1 MKPKREGGWPNGVN
15 SSNSDVIVLSNNDVI
30 CHFGSI
36 HLRAEIAFQAE
47 ISGLE
52 FWPVFQAE
60 ISGLIFSGQ
69 NFRPKFHARIPCQ
82 NFKPE
87 NSMPK
92 YHDKSGFSRFLNQI
106 QS

>member
-1 MKPKREGGWPNGVN
+1 MPSATEVTLGQEFRY
-15 SSNSDVIVLSNNDVI
+15 I
-30 CHFGSI
+30 GSI

-69 NFRPKFHARIPCQ
+69 NFRPKFQARISGR

-92 YHDKSGFSRFLNQI
+92 YHE
-106 QS
+106 

>member
-1 MKPKREGGWPNGVN
+1 MPSATEVTLGQEF
-15 SSNSDVIVLSNNDVI
+15 SYI
-30 CHFGSI
+30 GSI

-69 NFRPKFHARIPCQ
+69 NFRPKFQARIPGQ
-82 NFKPE
+82 NFG
-87 NSMPK
+87 PK
-92 YHDKSGFSRFLNQI
+92 FQARKFHAKMS
-106 QS
+106 